1 VTLGRFAPGLVV
13 CALVACGAATDPT
26 LIEEPGAEASTATT
40 FEIIETQD
48 SAAGFGDA
56 TTAPPDAAQDGSD
69 GSSLS
74 LHSNDG
80 AGGSSGGGAGDGAA
94 CTPVVVMDVP
104 SSGGLACTASGTT
117 CYPHDE
123 TAFSGTWVP
132 PLPRVGRC
140 TSTQIMDFY
149 TSCFS
154 STASDAACGAWTDAS
169 ANATCLGCLK
179 TPSTAAAYGALI
191 QFPGDVVELNEAGC
205 VALAE
210 PCNLECAQTW
220 LAGIEC
226 RDAACT
232 STECTDQ
239 GDLIECT
246 MTAATCTACEAYTQ
260 AAGCMTELTGPDH
273 PAGALCAIG
282 SENDVTLGD
291 YTSLA
296 TFMCGM

>member
-1 VTLGRFAPGLVV
+1 VTVGRFAPALVV
-13 CALVACGAATDPT
+13 CVVAACGAATDPV
-26 LIEEPGAEASTATT
+26 LIEEPATEASTT
-40 FEIIETQD
+40 FETIQAED

-56 TTAPPDAAQDGSD
+56 TTATLDAALDGSD
-69 GSSLS
+69 GSPL
-74 LHSNDG
+74 LHASDA
-80 AGGSSGGGAGDGAA
+80 AGGDGTADAA
-94 CTPVVVMDVP
+94 VCTPVVVTGAP

-123 TAFSGTWVP
+123 TAFSPAWVA
-132 PLPRVGRC
+132 PLPRLGHC

-149 TSCFS
+149 TSCIGG
-154 STASDAACGAWTDAS
+154 TANDSACATWTGAS

-179 TPSTAAAYGALI
+179 TPSTATAYGALI

-220 LAGIEC
+220 LAGIQC
-226 RDAACT
+226 REAACT
-232 STECTDQ
+232 STECIEQ
-239 GDLIECT
+239 SDLLGCT
-246 MTAATCTACEAYTQ
+246 MTAATCATCEAYTQ
-260 AAGCMTELTGPDH
+260 AAGCMTQLTGPDH